1 MLRIISLARGVGNE
15 AFVLAVGG
23 QPQTYHSEKHFSL
36 GELCV
41 LKLLKLLNDISDGS
55 LVVIDELE
63 MALHP
68 KAQIKLLELLKQQVA
83 LKNLTVIFSTHSVSL
98 LKSIDR
104 KSIIYLEPQD
114 DGSTKVIT
122 GCFPTYAIGNIASDE
137 ETLPDMVVYVE
148 DIMARDVLMG
158 MFDMFAGERY
168 QDPTMRPSIKAV
180 PVGGFK
186 EVVSFVDR
194 NRAVLPPQ
202 VRQKALL
209 DADVSTE
216 TVAQWRQGN
225 KHSELAK
232 FQRVEAN
239 LDYLPFTPEV
249 GMMNYVSDN
258 LLAFQAE
265 LRVRCADN
273 QLRIEDICNSYDK
286 NLTGS
291 ALRKAAKS
299 AIDSL
304 IKLLEGRVQYTSDQ
318 ARDRLCG
325 VFAKQAWTQ
334 YRADFL
340 RIFGSMLQ

>member
-23 QPQTYHSEKHFSL
+23 QPQAYHSEKHFSL

-41 LKLLKLLNDISDGS
+41 LKLLKILNDISDGS

-68 KAQIKLLELLKQQVA
+68 RAQIKLLELLKQQVM

-104 KSIIYLEPQD
+104 KNIIYLEPQD
-114 DGSTKVIT
+114 DGSTKVIA

-137 ETLPDMVVYVE
+137 EALPDIVVYVE
-148 DIMARDVLMG
+148 DIMARDILMG

-186 EVVSFVDR
+186 EVVGFVDR

-202 VRQKALL
+202 VKQRALL

-216 TVAQWRQGN
+216 TIAQWRQNGN
-225 KHSELAK
+225 HSQLAK

-239 LDYLPFTPEV
+239 LGYLPFTPEV
-249 GMMNYVSDN
+249 GVMNYICDN
-258 LLAFQAE
+258 LQTFQTE

-273 QLRIEDICNSYDK
+273 QIRIEDICTAYDRS
-286 NLTGS
+286 LAG
-291 ALRKAAKS
+291 APLRKAAKS
-299 AIDSL
+299 AIDGL
-304 IKLLEGRVQYTSDQ
+304 TRLLEERVQYTSDQ

-325 VFAKQAWTQ
+325 VFAKQAWLQ

-340 RIFGSMLQ
+340 RIFGTMLQ